1 MRRWLD
7 RLDLTLGRPRH
18 MYKVDFPPVDP
29 VQGVYAR
36 EGPSVGDDDQG
47 LQPPAGDLLV
57 ALHGVVR
64 IGDAATT
71 GGAAGQRVGAEL
83 DRRGVELHPAPRAVG
98 GAQKRLT
105 ARARA

>member
-18 MYKVDFPPVDP
+18 MYKVDFPPADP

-47 LQPPAGDLLV
+47 LQHTAGDLL
-57 ALHGVVR
+57 AARHGVVR

-71 GGAAGQRVGAEL
+71 GVARVHRDGTERDQRN
-83 DRRGVELHPAPRAVG
+83 VELLLALAPVVA
-98 GAQKRLT
+98 
-105 ARARA
+105 